1 MFDSGKGAS
10 SGRWAVFALCALL
23 FISSQF
29 YRASNAI
36 IAPDLRHDLGLSA
49 EALGLLTAL
58 FFYTFALVQLPLGPC
73 LDRVGARRTMAFLTL
88 IGSVGAWIF
97 ASAKTFQEAAFGRI
111 LLGLGMSANLMG
123 SMKLFT
129 TWFPPQEFATLS
141 GLILALGTVGNMAAA
156 TPLALLVEAV
166 GWRWS
171 FALIGGLTACLA
183 FAFLGVVREGP
194 KPVMSKGEG
203 FPLREMVRMLVG
215 RRDYWLISFST
226 FLRYGIFVAIQ
237 GLWAGPYLMEVMGLS
252 PVEAGNV
259 LLLLNVGLVAGSPL
273 GGWLSDRLLR
283 SRKKVVI
290 MGLGGMASSLFLIST
305 GLALGSPVVTA
316 GLFCFFGIFS
326 GFGIVMYAHIKEL
339 MPEGMTGMALTW
351 VNLFTMFGGGVFLH
365 LLGWVLDRLSGGGP
379 AGPRE
384 YAMTF
389 LLGALGLTSAFLL
402 YFLTRERKS

>member
-1 MFDSGKGAS
+1 
-10 SGRWAVFALCALL
+10 
-23 FISSQF
+23 
-29 YRASNAI
+29 
-36 IAPDLRHDLGLSA
+36 
-49 EALGLLTAL
+49 
-58 FFYTFALVQLPLGPC
+58 
-73 LDRVGARRTMAFLTL
+73 
-88 IGSVGAWIF
+88 
-97 ASAKTFQEAAFGRI
+97 
-111 LLGLGMSANLMG
+111 
-123 SMKLFT
+123 
-129 TWFPPQEFATLS
+129 
-141 GLILALGTVGNMAAA
+141 
-156 TPLALLVEAV
+156 
-166 GWRWS
+166 
-171 FALIGGLTACLA
+171 
-183 FAFLGVVREGP
+183 
-194 KPVMSKGEG
+194 
-203 FPLREMVRMLVG
+203 
-215 RRDYWLISFST
+215 
-226 FLRYGIFVAIQ
+226 
-237 GLWAGPYLMEVMGLS
+237 MEVMGLS

-316 GLFCFFGIFS
+316 GLFCLFGIFS

-339 MPEGMTGMALTW
+339 VPEGMTGMALTW